1 MLSHILRLTTEFERE
16 HGLRPN
22 LLYLSPD
29 QVQRLQA
36 DFDPRFDLRA
46 IMRML
51 RMEVLIDRTIV
62 HPHVAWVQTAAR
74 RRAG

>member
-1 MLSHILRLTTEFERE
+1 MLSYIVRLTTDFEHE

-22 LLYLSPD
+22 LLYLNPTHL
-29 QVQRLQA
+29 QRLQA
-36 DFDPRFDLRA
+36 DFDERLDLHT
-46 IMRML
+46 ILRML
-51 RMEVLIDRTIV
+51 RMEVLVDRAIA